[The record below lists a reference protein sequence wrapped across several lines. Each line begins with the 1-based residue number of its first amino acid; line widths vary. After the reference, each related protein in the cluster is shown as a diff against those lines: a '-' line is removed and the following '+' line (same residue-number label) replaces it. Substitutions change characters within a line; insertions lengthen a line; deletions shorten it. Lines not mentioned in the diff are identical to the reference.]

1 MKINKKK
8 DIKKIEKETA
18 MSEVFLEA
26 VDFFTEAGV
35 NFINSRREHR
45 YGLSILID
53 DELKKPIVVSTFTF
67 AMSRNAL
74 AGLYVTLLKGERFG
88 GKRRIQSL
96 IKVFNDLIRA
106 GYARGSLTSH
116 NIETGKYRLKST
128 EVISIFSDITSKAME
143 YSMGGDNLQ
152 HIGDIYAL
160 LGGYYGTY
168 QFFKEVLL
176 ATESSIPSLEEEDM
190 SFTRYIPDIK
200 CYTCKYCKCD
210 KNGVRTCTK
219 VSTSITGVEY
229 DSHPGRYVD
238 AHHTESED
246 GVALVSA
253 IIDERMDTCD
263 DYVCRIK

>member
-1 MKINKKK
+1 MKINKKRE
-8 DIKKIEKETA
+8 IKKIEKETA

-26 VDFFTEAGV
+26 VDFFTESGV
-35 NFINSRREHR
+35 SFINSRKEHR

-53 DELKKPIVVSTFTF
+53 DELKKPLVVSTFTL

-152 HIGDIYAL
+152 HNKEQYVFHKIYPEYKML
-160 LGGYYGTY
+160 HL
-168 QFFKEVLL
+168 QVLQ
-176 ATESSIPSLEEEDM
+176 
-190 SFTRYIPDIK
+190 
-200 CYTCKYCKCD
+200 
-210 KNGVRTCTK
+210 V
-219 VSTSITGVEY
+219 
-229 DSHPGRYVD
+229 
-238 AHHTESED
+238 
-246 GVALVSA
+246 
-253 IIDERMDTCD
+253 
-263 DYVCRIK
+263 